1 MKRANIIFGIIAII
15 IAGFVFNQLAS
26 FPDAQPDE
34 VGADFFPRLL
44 AIGLGL
50 SGIVLIINTLVSKNP
65 ETDEGP
71 SFNLKSLLRAFI
83 SLIAV
88 LVYCLSLDLFGF
100 IASSILFLTFMM
112 FLLQERNIIK
122 IMTISAVITASV
134 FVIFSEF
141 LLIDLPLGTLYG
153 F

>member
-26 FPDAQPDE
+26 FPDTHPDE

-65 ETDEGP
+65 ETDDGP

-122 IMTISAVITASV
+122 MMTISAAITASV